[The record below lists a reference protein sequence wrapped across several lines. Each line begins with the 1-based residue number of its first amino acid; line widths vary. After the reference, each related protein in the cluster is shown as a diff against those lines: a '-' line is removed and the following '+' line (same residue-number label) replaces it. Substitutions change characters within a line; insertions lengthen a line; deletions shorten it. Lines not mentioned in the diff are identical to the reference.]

1 MLEGAPM
8 ESITAPSHRVEIDPG
23 RRFEALLLASAS
35 IVWWADTSGKFVKRQ
50 PHWEAYTGQS
60 WNEYRGA
67 RWIFAIHPDDREAV
81 TTDWVTAVSSGATYF
96 TQGRIWSAKHGAY
109 RAFQTRGIAVR
120 DHQGKIVEWL
130 GALTDIQDTIH
141 LQYLLD
147 KKDAGLARSLKA
159 LRDSESS
166 LAAARERARREA
178 SALRRL
184 AEASDRLWQ
193 SRDLDTGL
201 REILTAS
208 IRLVGA
214 DKGSMQTLDA
224 RGILHIRAQQ
234 GFERDFLEFFREVR
248 ADNKGASGKA
258 LATRKPVFIPDI
270 ELDPDYRPYVGPARL
285 AGYRSVLSFP
295 IISPDGN
302 LLGVMT
308 THFAEP
314 KIVPVEALKV
324 FDLYAKLAAC
334 FMERVAHE
342 EQVQFLSSEVNH
354 RAKNLLAVVSAI
366 AYATVPAPARTA
378 FNERLRALAAI
389 HDVVVYHEWK
399 QIGLKALAEKQ
410 LASIMQGGRIR
421 MDGPEVMLRASDAQS
436 LGMTLHELLTNSV
449 KHGALSNAEGV
460 ISLLWSVNPHPDG
473 GEQIMVRWA
482 ESGGPPVRAPATR
495 GFGTRVLERFAQH
508 SLDGSARLEFAPE
521 GLRWQASWRNA
532 PPRVTAGP

>member
-1 MLEGAPM
+1 MNIIAAPD
-8 ESITAPSHRVEIDPG
+8 HKVEIDPG
-23 RRFEALLLASAS
+23 RRFEALLLASAA
-35 IVWWADTSGKFVKRQ
+35 IVWWTDPDGKFVERQ
-50 PHWEAYTGQS
+50 PHWEAYTGQA
-60 WNEYRGA
+60 WNAYRGT
-67 RWIFAIHPDDREAV
+67 RWILAIHPDDREAV
-81 TTDWVTAVSSGATYF
+81 TADWATAVSSGESYF
-96 TQGRIWSAKHGAY
+96 TQGRIWSAKHESW

-120 DHQGKIVEWL
+120 DHQGQILEWL
-130 GALTDIQDTIH
+130 GALTDVQDTIH
-141 LQYLLD
+141 LQHLRD
-147 KKDAGLARSLKA
+147 QKDAGLARSLKA
-159 LRDSESS
+159 LRESESN

-184 AEASDRLWQ
+184 AEASDHLWQ

-201 REILTAS
+201 QEILTAS

-224 RGILHIRAQQ
+224 QGILHIRAQQ
-234 GFERDFLEFFREVR
+234 GFDRDFLEFFREVR

-270 ELDPDYRPYVGPARL
+270 ELDPDYRPYVGPARM
-285 AGYRSVLSFP
+285 AGFRSVLSFP
-295 IISPDGN
+295 IISPGGN

-314 KIVPVEALKV
+314 KIVPAEALKV

-334 FMERVAHE
+334 FMDRVAHE
-342 EQVQFLSSEVNH
+342 EQVQFLSAEVNH

-366 AYATVPAPARTA
+366 AHATVPAPARTA
-378 FNERLRALAAI
+378 FNERIRALAAI

-399 QIGLKALAEKQ
+399 QIALKTLAEKQ
-410 LASIMQGGRIR
+410 LQSVMQKGRIR

-449 KHGALSNAEGV
+449 KYGALSNGEGE
-460 ISLLWSVNPHPDG
+460 ISLIWSASPHAGG
-473 GEQIMVRWA
+473 GEQIVVRWI
-482 ESGGPPVRAPATR
+482 ESGGPPVKPPATR

-508 SLDGSARLEFAPE
+508 SLEGSTRLEFAPE
-521 GLRWQASWRNA
+521 GLRWQANWRNA
-532 PPRVTAGP
+532 PPKTC